1 MLAFSLFLFDAAL
14 RPEPRREFVDTIE
27 AGETSSR
34 RNAGGKI
41 ARQPGC
47 VMRKERYQDDL
58 SVSAAIAAWRAGEAA
73 FSVEMR
79 SAAALTPRTLDCWL
93 AFHGLTDRLRPAQCR
108 QLLGFLDDVARP
120 VFRAA
125 GTPSSEAFT
134 RLDEI
139 NFEAVRAGITTASLM
154 GLLTRFACACAP
166 AVYAP
171 ATQRARR
178 GIQAIGHRLPDMSYR
193 SYMLAFMKEH
203 ERFADR
209 VATIVLA
216 AGSAAAKRPVMPL
229 DLLVMRALDW
239 RLMMAGGYPVGQ
251 LETLVAPQP
260 LPIRIAGGSR
270 PSAARTGR
278 DLLPGETAG

>member
-1 MLAFSLFLFDAAL
+1 
-14 RPEPRREFVDTIE
+14 
-27 AGETSSR
+27 
-34 RNAGGKI
+34 
-41 ARQPGC
+41 
-47 VMRKERYQDDL
+47 MRKERYLDDL
-58 SVSAAIAAWRAGEAA
+58 SVSAAMAAWRAGEAA

-79 SAAALTPRTLDCWL
+79 SAAALTPRTLDRWL
-93 AFHGLTDRLRPAQCR
+93 AFHGLDDRLRPAQR
-108 QLLGFLDDVARP
+108 RLLLGFLDDVARP
-120 VFRAA
+120 AFRSAA
-125 GTPSSEAFT
+125 TPSPEAFA

-139 NFEAVRAGITTASLM
+139 NFDAVRSGITTASLM

-171 ATQRARR
+171 ATQHARR

-216 AGSAAAKRPVMPL
+216 AGSVAAKRPVMPL

-239 RLMMAGGYPVGQ
+239 RLMLAGGRPVEA
-251 LETLVAPQP
+251 LDTLVTPQP
-260 LPIRIAGGSR
+260 LPIRAAGGSR
-270 PSAARTGR
+270 TSAARSGR
-278 DLLPGETAG
+278 DLLPDETAG